1 MCVLVRSLVLL
12 MWCTKLVFY
21 VGDLMSTRF
30 FFVAFLCVG
39 TRFLYELL
47 FASCAYVVH
56 GVTGIATNNRVA
68 GGWKIVSTGG
78 LGFALPVLLSLQ
90 SIFGVGVGGGAGV
103 GTAFVRYISYSYL
116 EKSNWSSSAGVA
128 LLLGDSESPAVLG
141 APDLL
146 RLGDG
151 IGRSMIQAYIDFF
164 GVPLAAKDGFK
175 KLDVASSKASSSSW
189 SSASSRKFGVP
200 FFQGESGGRRLRSP
214 AARITGDM
222 LHGLVCNCFSFRVV
236 LVTSEC
242 KLLY

>member
-1 MCVLVRSLVLL
+1 M
-12 MWCTKLVFY
+12 
-21 VGDLMSTRF
+21 
-30 FFVAFLCVG
+30 
-39 TRFLYELL
+39 
-47 FASCAYVVH
+47 
-56 GVTGIATNNRVA
+56 
-68 GGWKIVSTGG
+68 
-78 LGFALPVLLSLQ
+78 
-90 SIFGVGVGGGAGV
+90 
-103 GTAFVRYISYSYL
+103 RYISYSYL
-116 EKSNWSSSAGVA
+116 EKSGWSSSAGVA

-175 KLDVASSKASSSSW
+175 KPDVASSEASSSSW

>member
-1 MCVLVRSLVLL
+1 MLLQGHVVHKTGVLCGGFDIDEVL
-12 MWCTKLVFY
+12 
-21 VGDLMSTRF
+21 
-30 FFVAFLCVG
+30 FVAFLCVG

-90 SIFGVGVGGGAGV
+90 SIFSVGVGGGAGV

-116 EKSNWSSSAGVA
+116 EKSGWSSSAGVA

-146 RLGDG
+146 RLDDG

-175 KLDVASSKASSSSW
+175 KLDVASSEASSSSW
-189 SSASSRKFGVP
+189 SSASSHKFGVP
-200 FFQGESGGRRLRSP
+200 FFHGESGGRRLRSP

-222 LHGLVCNCFSFRVV
+222 LQGLVCNCFSFRVV

>member
-1 MCVLVRSLVLL
+1 M
-12 MWCTKLVFY
+12 
-21 VGDLMSTRF
+21 
-30 FFVAFLCVG
+30 
-39 TRFLYELL
+39 
-47 FASCAYVVH
+47 
-56 GVTGIATNNRVA
+56 
-68 GGWKIVSTGG
+68 
-78 LGFALPVLLSLQ
+78 SLQ
-90 SIFGVGVGGGAGV
+90 SIFGVGVSGGAGV
-103 GTAFVRYISYSYL
+103 GTTFVRYISYSYL
-116 EKSNWSSSAGVA
+116 EKSGWSSSAGVA

-164 GVPLAAKDGFK
+164 GVPLATKDGFK
-175 KLDVASSKASSSSW
+175 KLDVASSEASSSSW

-200 FFQGESGGRRLRSP
+200 FFQGESDGRRLRSP

-222 LHGLVCNCFSFRVV
+222 LQGFVCNCFSFRVV